1 MIKQNLTFLNC
12 FVDKNSL
19 VEGESDMDEFVA
31 LRERR
36 NSNDNMETSDNM
48 ESGCGYSGEGNQIN

>member
-1 MIKQNLTFLNC
+1 MITQNLTILNC
-12 FVDKNSL
+12 FIDKNSL

-36 NSNDNMETSDNM
+36 NSNPPSQTGDM
-48 ESGCGYSGEGNQIN
+48 ESGCGGER